1 MVISCAG
8 SRMVATAAPRP
19 AVSVSSLITLRSDV
33 TLLEEIAPSDM
44 ALADVPRL
52 AISVVCGA
60 SAGRSLTAAVAVS
73 AANAGLVATDA
84 VSTAPVCTVSSAALL
99 SGWVTVAVTVALTV
113 AVAVAV
119 SVTVSAAGDTLCTV
133 VSAANGLSAAS
144 GAAGAASI
152 DGASPVSPSSGCI
165 PAVVAELLSNASL
178 VAFFSIMPGRELS
191 SSTAASSLSTVAS
204 SVFGPLNQY
213 QPP

>member
-33 TLLEEIAPSDM
+33 TLLSEMAPSEIT
-44 ALADVPRL
+44 LADVPRL

-73 AANAGLVATDA
+73 ASTAGLVATDA

-119 SVTVSAAGDTLCTV
+119 SATVSAAGDTRCTV
-133 VSAANGLSAAS
+133 VSAANSLSA
-144 GAAGAASI
+144 AAGAASI

-165 PAVVAELLSNASL
+165 PAVVVELLSNASV

-191 SSTAASSLSTVAS
+191 SSTAASSLSTVPS

>member
-52 AISVVCGA
+52 AISMVCGA

-73 AANAGLVATDA
+73 AATAGLVATDA
-84 VSTAPVCTVSSAALL
+84 VSTATVCTVSSTALL
-99 SGWVTVAVTVALTV
+99 SGCVTVAVTVALTV
-113 AVAVAV
+113 AVAVSA
-119 SVTVSAAGDTLCTV
+119 TVSAAGDTLCMVLTT
-133 VSAANGLSAAS
+133 ANGLSAA
-144 GAAGAASI
+144 AGAVSI
-152 DGASPVSPSSGCI
+152 DGASPVLPSSGCI
-165 PAVVAELLSNASL
+165 PAVVVELLSNASV

-213 QPP
+213 QLP

>member
-1 MVISCAG
+1 M
-8 SRMVATAAPRP
+8 
-19 AVSVSSLITLRSDV
+19 
-33 TLLEEIAPSDM
+33 APSEIT
-44 ALADVPRL
+44 LADVPRL

-73 AANAGLVATDA
+73 AATAGLVATDA

-119 SVTVSAAGDTLCTV
+119 SATVSAAGDTLCTV
-133 VSAANGLSAAS
+133 VSAANGATDAV
-144 GAAGAASI
+144 SI
-152 DGASPVSPSSGCI
+152 DGASPVSASSGCI

-191 SSTAASSLSTVAS
+191 SSTAANSLSTVAS